1 MYKRLDKETL
11 TKLSFEYQEHYVLY
25 NSISSA
31 VEDYESSQGGLRAVE
46 LWADVL
52 RLEHELPKAPRM
64 DRYIAEV
71 RTQLMSR
78 YDRFYKVVADGK
90 IIYEPERKKEEIERS
105 VVCVL
110 FALGMRLGC
119 YFDDQENPY
128 EPIMERIRKMALQSK
143 DLEMVKTIAK
153 AYYDEEDVEES
164 FGNVA
169 PEEDVL
175 RPHMRVKLP
184 LRLKEIHLRVK
195 PAMQYMSMVLLNESG
210 LKPEFD
216 FKGYISIWADLARNE
231 TIMEEMGHFSNVVNT
246 MDKRD
251 PDIPEE
257 VVKNAYNLKLLLNI
271 IGVMIEKGVVNK
283 NATQV
288 AGLFFTDSKDMYFFP
303 RTYMKFGDSHSG
315 FRTKEV
321 YELVC
326 TIIDSH
332 KK

>member
-1 MYKRLDKETL
+1 MYKRLDKERL
-11 TKLSFEYQEHYVLY
+11 TQLSFEYQEHYVLY

-52 RLEHELPKAPRM
+52 WLERELPKAPRI

-78 YDRFYKVVADGK
+78 YDRFCREVADGK
-90 IIYEPERKKEEIERS
+90 FIYEAERTKEEIERS
-105 VVCVL
+105 VICVL

-119 YFDDQENPY
+119 YYDDRKNPY

-153 AYYDEEDVEES
+153 AYYEEEDVEES
-164 FGNVA
+164 YGNVA

-175 RPHMRVKLP
+175 KPHMRVKLP

-195 PAMQYMSMVLLNESG
+195 PAMQYVSMVLLKEAG

-216 FKGYISIWADLARNE
+216 FKGYISIWADLTRNE
-231 TIMEEMGHFSNVVNT
+231 TIMEEMGRYSNVVNT

-251 PDIPEE
+251 PGIPKE
-257 VVKNAYNLKLLLNI
+257 VVTNTYNLKLLLNI
-271 IGVMIEKGVVNK
+271 IGVMVEKGVVDK

-303 RTYMKFGDSHSG
+303 RTYKKFGDSHSG
-315 FRTKEV
+315 FRTKDV
-321 YELVC
+321 YDLVC
-326 TIIDSH
+326 VIIDSH